1 VPDTEQNEERRRPE
15 RPNTRRIVEAA
26 GGRYS
31 PNSSASSGM
40 EDERDFV
47 ESALSYAT
55 FEIREDNQA
64 AHTDK
69 LANNRYEINIY
80 RQWLDQEGMTAQQV
94 VMHEGT
100 HVGVDLS
107 YNNDMPFWNVNF
119 PQGDGAV
126 VGESVRRQQDVILAN
141 LEQVGK
147 RGRARRGE
155 GVGSAR
161 SCTSTSRKRVNYA
174 RVNPLAE
181 YDTVINELS
190 EKLNKDL
197 GRKEREATRTYKY
210 LQKAREAKRDLR
222 ISGEGEHRSVAREP
236 VGPFHA
242 MQEALPNP
250 QQIANSVYNTLPDW
264 MRNQNQNQGRNR

>member
-1 VPDTEQNEERRRPE
+1 MPDTEQNEERRRPE

-141 LEQVGK
+141 LNKLEQEAERDKTK
-147 RGRARRGE
+147 RRISQKLYE
-155 GVGSAR
+155 HIV
-161 SCTSTSRKRVNYA
+161 KRVNYA